1 MMMNKYL
8 WMITGIG
15 CLLAAACQADTVRT
29 EAVRNIPAAAAVQ
42 AKSAADPAGHRNE
55 GVQEHRRFKRLSLP
69 LR

>member
-1 MMMNKYL
+1 MMNKYTL
-8 WMITGIG
+8 IMMGAG

-29 EAVRNIPAAAAVQ
+29 EPVRNTPAASSVQ
-42 AKSAADPAGHRNE
+42 ARPSAAPAGERTR